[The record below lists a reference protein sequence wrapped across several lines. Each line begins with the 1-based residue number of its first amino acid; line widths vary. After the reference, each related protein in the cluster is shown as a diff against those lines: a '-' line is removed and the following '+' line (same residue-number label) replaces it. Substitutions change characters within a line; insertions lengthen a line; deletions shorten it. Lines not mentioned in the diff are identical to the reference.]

1 MGKSVREEKVGK
13 LKYKLE
19 TKGLF
24 NAGHGSRES
33 LSAYTQGG
41 EGETAL
47 GWS

>member
-1 MGKSVREEKVGK
+1 MKVGK
-13 LKYKLE
+13 LKYKLK

-33 LSAYTQGG
+33 LSAHTQGERG
-41 EGETAL
+41 RGTAL